1 MKGPSRIS
9 LVILFS
15 ASVHAQ
21 SSGPN
26 VEWSTSRG
34 DAQGSSWLRSDA
46 FISPERMRA
55 KSPVF
60 ELQWK
65 LKLSNEQ
72 RQLNS
77 LTPAVTIGGAGRFP
91 LSVVGGSSNNF
102 HGFDNVSGIE
112 IWDRQFEAPAV
123 AGTLACPAGIA
134 ASGARPAPLVPP
146 APSTPPPLGGLFPFY
161 GGTFGG
167 GVGAPGEGI
176 PPELMAFRRFPSGAG
191 RTTPAI
197 LKLLDAMMTQPGQE
211 PRGGPEAPAPA
222 SPPGRGGPSY
232 FGGAY
237 VVASDGVL
245 HSLGPLAGKDVLKPV
260 PFLPP
265 NAHASDLVAVENM
278 LYAATL
284 NGCGGVPNGVWAID
298 LSGPEKP
305 VISWKTDGG
314 SPVGAPVVSSD
325 GTVFVAIDGAASGIV
340 ALDGKT
346 LARKDWFTQRA
357 AGVVST
363 PVIFKYKD
371 REMIA
376 AVAGGG
382 RILLLDTASLGGAD
396 HQTPLAISAAVSGY
410 RPDFKPAALASW
422 EDPGGT
428 RWILMPVAR
437 PTGGAI
443 VAFKVVGE
451 AIHPTLQ
458 QSWVSRDLVSPLA
471 PIVVNGVIFAA
482 SGGEYHP
489 ASGVSTEA
497 ERVRRSIPAVVYAL
511 DADTGKELW
520 SSGKAVTSFVH
531 SGGLWAGGGQVYLS
545 TYDNTVY
552 AFGYAMGRH

>member
-1 MKGPSRIS
+1 MKNLSRIP
-9 LVILFS
+9 LVILLS
-15 ASVHAQ
+15 AAAHAQ
-21 SSGPN
+21 SGRGGPN

-34 DAQGSSWLRSDA
+34 DPQGTAWLRSDA

-55 KSPVF
+55 TSPVF

-65 LKLSNEQ
+65 LKLANRQ

-77 LTPAVTIGGAGRFP
+77 LTPAVTIGGSGRFP

-102 HGFDNVSGIE
+102 HGFDNDSGIE
-112 IWDRQFEAPAV
+112 TWDRQFEAPTG
-123 AGTLACPAGIA
+123 AGTVACPAGIA
-134 ASGARPAPLVPP
+134 AAGARPAPLVPP
-146 APSTPPPLGGLFPFY
+146 TPSTPPPVGLY
-161 GGTFGG
+161 AAGGTFRG
-167 GVGAPGEGI
+167 GVGAPDKGI
-176 PPELMAFRRFPSGAG
+176 PPELMVQKSLPTGGS
-191 RTTPAI
+191 TTPSI
-197 LKLLDAMMTQPGQE
+197 LKLLDEMMRQPGQE
-211 PRGGPEAPAPA
+211 ARGRPAAPAPPA
-222 SPPGRGGPSY
+222 APGRGGSSY

-237 VVASDGVL
+237 VVAADGVL
-245 HSLGPLAGKDVLKPV
+245 HSLGALSGKDVLQPV

-265 NAHASDLVAVENM
+265 HAHASDLVAVENM

-298 LSGPEKP
+298 LGTPEKT
-305 VISWKTDGG
+305 VTSWKTDGG

-325 GTVFVAIDGAASGIV
+325 GTVFVAIGGAASAIV

-346 LARKDWFTQRA
+346 LARKDWFTQSA
-357 AGVVST
+357 AGIVST
-363 PVIFKYKD
+363 PVIFKYQD
-371 REMIA
+371 REVI
-376 AVAGGG
+376 AVAGSEG
-382 RILLLDTASLGGAD
+382 RIFLLDAASPGGAD
-396 HQTPLAISAAVSGY
+396 HQTPLAVSAAVSGS
-410 RPDFKPAALASW
+410 RTGFKPAALASW
-422 EDPGGT
+422 EDASGT
-428 RWILMPVAR
+428 RWILLPAAR
-437 PTGGAI
+437 RTSDAI
-443 VAFKVVGE
+443 IAFKVAGD

-458 QSWVSRDLVSPLA
+458 QAWVSRDMVSPLC

-482 SGGEYHP
+482 SSGEYRP
-489 ASGVSTEA
+489 VSGVSTVA
-497 ERVRRSIPAVVYAL
+497 ERVSRSVPAVVYAL